1 MCGIGGKLYVDRAR
15 TVDPALLERMNR
27 VLAHR
32 GPDDAGVYHDG
43 PIGLAH
49 RRLSII
55 DLSPAGHQPMS
66 NPEGTLWITFN
77 GEIYNFLEL
86 RSELERDGAPFRSKT
101 DTEVILTLYERHGA
115 ECLRY
120 LRGVFAF
127 AIWDE
132 RARTLFLA
140 RDRLGKK
147 PLYYYQDAEQFLFAS
162 EPKGILQDPEVPVE
176 PDLEAIHHYLTYGY
190 VPSPYSAF
198 KGFRK
203 IPPAHSLII
212 RDGKVH
218 LERYW
223 QLRYHPKLQMTE
235 AELCEELL
243 AHLREAVRLRMI
255 SDVPLGAF
263 LSGGIDSSTVVAL
276 MSECSSGPVKTF
288 SIGFE
293 EEAYNE
299 LPYARLVAER
309 YGTDHHE
316 FVVKPEAVEVLPE
329 LVWHYNE
336 PYADSSAIPT
346 YYLSKMTREHVTVAL
361 NGDAGDENF
370 AGYERYL
377 ANQLATRYDRLPR
390 ILRRSVECGIG
401 ALPEAGPFRG
411 LYRRGKRFFAAVA
424 EEPRRRYARWI
435 GLFPNVLKAE
445 LYTPAFREAMA
456 RSDSIDLLLQTYGA
470 AATDDFVDATLS
482 VDVASYLPDDLLVKV
497 DIASMAHGLEA
508 RSPMVDH
515 RFMEFAA
522 SIPSALKLKGR
533 TKKYIFK
540 QAVRCLLPAAVID
553 RPKMGFGVPIDRWF
567 RRELK
572 EMAYDTLLGSR
583 CLGRGLFRQKVVRQL
598 LDEHAHGRAEWHHH
612 LWALLFLELWF
623 QQFIDRRGLAQVGSM
638 ANSALVDA
646 GGWGVGE

>member
-1 MCGIGGKLYVDRAR
+1 MCGIGGKLYFDSAR
-15 TVDPALLERMNR
+15 SVDPALLERMNA

-32 GPDDAGVYHDG
+32 GPDDGGVYHDG

-86 RSELERDGAPFRSKT
+86 RGDLERDGVTFRSKT
-101 DTEVILTLYERHGA
+101 DTEVILALYERHGA

-120 LRGVFAF
+120 LRGMFAF
-127 AIWDE
+127 AIWD
-132 RARTLFLA
+132 RRVRTLFLA

-147 PLYYYQDAEQFLFAS
+147 PLYYYQDAKQFLFAS
-162 EPKGILQDPEVPVE
+162 EPKGILQDPEVPVAA
-176 PDLEAIHHYLTYGY
+176 DLEAIHHYLTFGY
-190 VPSPYSAF
+190 VPGHYSAF
-198 KGFRK
+198 RGFRK
-203 IPPAHSLII
+203 LPPAHYLLI
-212 RDGKVH
+212 REGRVH

-235 AELCEELL
+235 EELCEELL
-243 AHLREAVRLRMI
+243 ARLREAVRLRMI

-276 MSECSSGPVKTF
+276 MSECSSGPIKTF

-316 FVVKPEAVEVLPE
+316 FIVNPEAVEVLPE

-377 ANQLATRYDRLPR
+377 ANRIAMQYDRLPR
-390 ILRRSVECGIG
+390 LLRRPLEWGIG
-401 ALPEAGPFRG
+401 ALPEVGPFRG
-411 LYRRGKRFFAAVA
+411 LYRRGKRFFAAA
-424 EEPRRRYARWI
+424 SEEPRRRYARWV
-435 GLFPNVLKAE
+435 GFFTNAWKAT

-456 RSDSIDLLLQTYGA
+456 RSDSIDLLLQAYRA
-470 AATDDFVDATLS
+470 AEADDFMDATLS

-497 DIASMAHGLEA
+497 DIASMAHSLEA

-515 RFMEFAA
+515 LFMEFAA

-533 TKKYIFK
+533 TKKYIFR
-540 QAVRCLLPAAVID
+540 QAVRSLLPSAVID
-553 RPKMGFGVPIDRWF
+553 RRKMGFGVPIDRWF

-572 EMAYDTLLGSR
+572 EMAYDTLLSSR
-583 CLGRGLFRQKVVRQL
+583 CLDRGLFRQEVVRQL
-598 LDEHAHGRAEWHHH
+598 LDEHVGGRAEWHPH
-612 LWALLFLELWF
+612 LWSLLFLELWF
-623 QQFIDRRGLAQVGSM
+623 QRFIDRGSGFD
-638 ANSALVDA
+638 S
-646 GGWGVGE
+646 